1 MECLLERVNKKKW
14 KCIYEFIAIAV
25 ETLWTKKK
33 KDQEN
38 IRPLQNKE
46 NNFFFFFSFDGRPVD
61 THSFSVLNQQ

>member
-1 MECLLERVNKKKW
+1 MEVYLRIYRDCRRDIVN
-14 KCIYEFIAIAV
+14 E
-25 ETLWTKKK
+25 KKK